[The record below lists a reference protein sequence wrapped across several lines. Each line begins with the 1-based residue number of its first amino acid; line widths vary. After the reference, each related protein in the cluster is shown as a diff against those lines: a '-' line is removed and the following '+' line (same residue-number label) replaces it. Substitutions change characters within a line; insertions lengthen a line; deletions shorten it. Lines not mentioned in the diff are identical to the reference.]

1 MQLLHWRRLSD
12 RKQIKGC
19 VVDGP
24 FGLDNAIS
32 QEAATHKGVAG
43 PVAGDADIIL
53 CPNIEVGNAMY
64 KTLVYFADVEVGAII
79 SGKQRQPHSADLK

>member
-1 MQLLHWRRLSD
+1 MQPTVDAALLAKMSD

-64 KTLVYFADVEVGAII
+64 KTLVYFADRCV
-79 SGKQRQPHSADLK
+79 